1 MEVSDT
7 VFIRGKLVFPCE
19 DIILT
24 QLLYTCVLKLCV
36 GEHVY
41 KMGDINIE
49 LNQKLVISE

>member
-1 MEVSDT
+1 MLHTGLVN
-7 VFIRGKLVFPCE
+7 VFPCE

-41 KMGDINIE
+41 KM
-49 LNQKLVISE
+49 LNNGRY